1 MKAMLLAA
9 GRGERLRPLTE
20 ATPKCMLMFEGKP
33 LLEHWLDKLRCAG
46 IREVVINLHHLGD
59 VIMDFFGSGERWEM
73 RIEYSREAE
82 LLGTA
87 GALARVRSRFENDE
101 FLVIYADNQSNCS
114 INAIVDFHRTRGSVA
129 TMSVCAIDDPRS
141 CGIVG
146 FNASGRIER
155 FLEKPKAEQIF
166 SHYINAGIY
175 VFTPGIFDF
184 ISEGVASDFS
194 RDVFPRMLADGAGLY
209 AYAYD
214 GYVLKFDTFEDWEKS
229 KLMVADEKKR
239 LGRCSCFAADA
250 VKVMDRGI
258 GSAIDLPDAACG
270 RCDQ

>member
-33 LLEHWLDKLRCAG
+33 LLEHWLDKLRLEG
-46 IREVVINLHHLGD
+46 IREVVINVHHLGD
-59 VIMDFFGSGERWEM
+59 VIVDYFGSGDRWDM
-73 RIEYSREAE
+73 RLEYSSEKT
-82 LLGTA
+82 LLGTS
-87 GALARVRSRFENDE
+87 GALANVKSRFQDGE
-101 FLVIYADNQSNCS
+101 FLVIYADNQSNCR
-114 INAIVDFHRTRGSVA
+114 IGPMIDFHRERRSVA

-146 FNASGRIER
+146 FDARGRIER
-155 FLEKPKAEQIF
+155 FLEKPTAEQIF

-175 VFTPGIFDF
+175 VFTPGIFEF
-184 ISEGVASDFS
+184 IADGAASDFS
-194 RDVFPRMLADGAGLY
+194 RDVFPRMLGAGAALY

-229 KLMVADEKKR
+229 KTIVAEEKSR
-239 LGRCSCFAADA
+239 LGTCSCFMDPLRIAKPGRAAAADP
-250 VKVMDRGI
+250 V
-258 GSAIDLPDAACG
+258 
-270 RCDQ
+270 